1 MAEALYTI
9 DILRLA
15 ASTPQWPP
23 LADPDGMAERRSQTC
38 GSRVRVDVAR
48 DAEGRVAAVGIVV
61 SACALGQASA
71 AIMAAA
77 APGRDAAGLRA
88 VHAELAAYLRGEGES
103 LPDWPNIERLAAAR
117 AYPARHA
124 SILLAFDAAA
134 AAMACDAAA
143 AALEAGAEKPGT
155 KTPRIATTQDHAHG

>member
-15 ASTPQWPP
+15 ASTGHWP
-23 LADPDGMAERRSQTC
+23 AIDQPDGTAERRSPTC
-38 GSRVRVDVAR
+38 GSRVRVDVTDDGA
-48 DAEGRVAAVGIVV
+48 GRVARVGIMV

-71 AIMAAA
+71 AIMAGH
-77 APGRDAAGLRA
+77 APGQDAATMRGAYDGLAR
-88 VHAELAAYLRGEGES
+88 YLRGEAED
-103 LPDWPNIERLAAAR
+103 LPDWPGIDKLAPAR

-134 AAMACDAAA
+134 AA
-143 AALEAGAEKPGT
+143 LEAVTHTVP
-155 KTPRIATTQDHAHG
+155 TQDHAHG

>member
-15 ASTPQWPP
+15 ASTHQWPALP
-23 LADPDGMAERRSQTC
+23 EPDGSAERRSPTC
-38 GSRVRVDVAR
+38 GSRVRVDVAC
-48 DAEGRVAAVGIVV
+48 DGEGRVAALGLSV

-77 APGRDAAGLRA
+77 AVGRDGGDLRVAHAG
-88 VHAELAAYLRGEGES
+88 LAAYLSGAAETP
-103 LPDWPNIERLAAAR
+103 PDWPGIDPLAPAR

-124 SILLAFDAAA
+124 SILLAFE
-134 AAMACDAAA
+134 AAA
-143 AALEAGAEKPGT
+143 AALDAAIEGTAREA
-155 KTPRIATTQDHAHG
+155 RAHG

>member
-15 ASTPQWPP
+15 ASTAQWPP
-23 LADPDGMAERRSQTC
+23 LDRADGMAERRSPTC
-38 GSRVRVDVAR
+38 GSRVRVDVVR
-48 DAEGRVAAVGIVV
+48 DADSRVAAIGIMV

-71 AIMAAA
+71 AIMAAQ
-77 APGRDAAGLRA
+77 APGRDGAALRA
-88 VHAELAAYLRGEGES
+88 AHDGLAAYLRGES
-103 LPDWPNIERLAAAR
+103 DRLPDWPNIETLAAAR

-134 AAMACDAAA
+134 AAFDAMTDPD
-143 AALEAGAEKPGT
+143 LAGVRP
-155 KTPRIATTQDHAHG
+155 QDNAHG

>member
-15 ASTPQWPP
+15 ASTGQWPA
-23 LADPDGMAERRSQTC
+23 LVQPDGTAERRSPTC
-38 GSRVRVDVAR
+38 GSRVRVDVVR
-48 DAEGRVAAVGIVV
+48 DAAGRVATIGIVV

-71 AIMAAA
+71 AVMAAQAQGCEATTFRA
-77 APGRDAAGLRA
+77 AHDA
-88 VHAELAAYLRGEGES
+88 LAAYLRGES
-103 LPDWPNIERLAAAR
+103 DVMPDWPNIEKLAAAR

-134 AAMACDAAA
+134 AA
-143 AALEAGAEKPGT
+143 LEIPIET
-155 KTPRIATTQDHAHG
+155 TPIEPQDHAHG